1 MKHHWAR
8 IGERGSVVGMTLMV
22 AIQRHLGRWPFRVA
36 LWPVMLWYFLTHGT
50 ARRASQSYLQRLY
63 PHLGQ
68 RPLTRWWLSYRHFL
82 AFGDALMD
90 KVAAWSGD
98 IADECL
104 TGAGIERFSAA
115 IDGGRGGLI
124 LVAHHGN
131 LDVVNALAK
140 RHPGLELTVMM
151 HTRNARK
158 FNALLERVTGCPRPH
173 VLEVSEITPATAQ
186 VLAECI
192 HAGGYVVIAA
202 DRLSLSEGRTQ
213 CLDFLGDRAGFP
225 EGPFRLAALLRCP
238 LYTLSCVREND
249 RFRIDFEAIDDS
261 RDLPRR
267 QREPWIANA
276 MQRHADHLAER
287 VRRHPLQ
294 WFNFYPFWM
303 NDTGHLHDDTP

>member
-1 MKHHWAR
+1 MSHHWAR
-8 IGERGSVVGMTLMV
+8 IGERGTVVGMALMV
-22 AIQRHLGRWPFRVA
+22 AIQRHLGRWPFRLV
-36 LWPVMLWYFLTHGT
+36 LWPVMLWYFLMHAT
-50 ARRASQSYLQRLY
+50 ARRASLSYLQRLY

-68 RPLTRWWLSYRHFL
+68 RPLARWWHSYRHFL

-98 IADECL
+98 IADERL
-104 TGAGIERFSAA
+104 TGTGIERFSAA
-115 IDGGRGGLI
+115 IDSGRGGLI

-131 LDVVNALAK
+131 LDVVNALAE

-158 FNALLERVTGCPRPH
+158 FNALLERVTGRPRPH

-186 VLAECI
+186 ALAERI

-202 DRLSLSEGRTQ
+202 DRLSLTGGRTQ
-213 CLDFLGDRAGFP
+213 CLDFLGGQARFP
-225 EGPFRLAALLRCP
+225 EGPFRLATLLRCP
-238 LYTLSCVREND
+238 LYTLACVREND
-249 RFRIDFEAIDDS
+249 RFRIDFEAIDDT

-267 QREPWIANA
+267 QREPWIADA

-294 WFNFYPFWM
+294 WFNYYPFWM
-303 NDTGHLHDDTP
+303 NDTGYLHDDIP